1 MANITNFK
9 KVLGGVSGKA
19 YKKILAKSDGR
30 VLWSAGS
37 TVTYVVDSGVSY
49 TEEVDSGASCLSPKT
64 FTPSKDGW
72 TFVGWREDTTAS
84 GSVLSSKVMES
95 DPITLYAVFE
105 QTVTAKFVS
114 YNSTQTVDGTRYYN
128 NSNVENAS
136 VTVPTGATYSGWS
149 WRGWSNN
156 WVADAA
162 ADVVY
167 ANGSTVYGLS
177 EDRTYYGLYQQ
188 TITEKFIDY
197 DGSKNNEYPQ
207 YATTYY
213 NSAGNTSYSNITV
226 PNAAEWSGMA
236 FQGWSYPN
244 SNSFDVNVTA
254 GQVLQSTADCTR
266 YAIYTKT
273 VYLYYN
279 GNGASSGSVTTQSG
293 TVRCNVVGNWSYPS
307 FTLASNGFTR
317 IDYTF
322 NGWNLG
328 AVGATITLSAST
340 TAYAQWTQV
349 SLTLFDGGTFYYDF
363 GVLTECEDT
372 DGLGDGEYASY
383 NKNNGLYMAAYAYYY
398 RIAWVTTSKIDVT
411 NLKTLNFNISGI
423 TSVGDATWMIGLQS
437 TRKVTKAWDNN
448 DAYNVGYGNTLSAGT
463 ISLDVS
469 GLSGSYYVIIQ
480 IDSCNRKTLGFTAT
494 KGWFA
499 V

>member
-1 MANITNFK
+1 MSHIFNSAEIKASSLNAETVK
-9 KVLGGVSGKA
+9 KKYINSEL
-19 YKKILAKSDGR
+19 Y
-30 VLWSAGS
+30 WSAGS
-37 TVTYVVDSGVSY
+37 TVTYVVDTGTSY
-49 TEEVDSGASCLSPKT
+49 TEEVDSGASCLSPTT

-95 DPITLYAVFE
+95 EPITLYAVYAK
-105 QTVTAKFVS
+105 TITAHFISGIGGTNTQDVQGTS
-114 YNSTQTVDGTRYYN
+114 YYNSAG
-128 NSNVENAS
+128 NVSTIDITAPSGKTE
-136 VTVPTGATYSGWS
+136 TGWT
-149 WRGWSNN
+149 WRGWSKY
-156 WVADAA
+156 WDQAA
-162 ADVVY
+162 AASVY
-167 ANGSTVYGLS
+167 LKNGGTTNINHENDGI
-177 EDRTYYGLYQQ
+177 TYYGLYQQ
-188 TITEKFIDY
+188 TITLSY
-197 DGSKNNEYPQ
+197 NGNGSTSGSVTAQTGTRYH
-207 YATTYY
+207 
-213 NSAGNTSYSNITV
+213 NSAGNYSN
-226 PNAAEWSGMA
+226 
-236 FQGWSYPN
+236 
-244 SNSFDVNVTA
+244 
-254 GQVLQSTADCTR
+254 
-266 YAIYTKT
+266 
-273 VYLYYN
+273 
-279 GNGASSGSVTTQSG
+279 
-293 TVRCNVVGNWSYPS
+293 PS

-363 GVLTECEDT
+363 GVLTEYEDT

-448 DAYNVGYGNTLSAGT
+448 DAYNGGYGNTLSAGT